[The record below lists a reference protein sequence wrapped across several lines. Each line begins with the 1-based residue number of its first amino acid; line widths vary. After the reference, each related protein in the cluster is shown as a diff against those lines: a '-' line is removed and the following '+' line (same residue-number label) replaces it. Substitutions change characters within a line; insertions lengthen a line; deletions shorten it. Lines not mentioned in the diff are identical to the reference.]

1 MEIEDLLHE
10 FWNRKSDACPLE
22 ASEQEKQEKEFAEW
36 VKQNIYNNAEMCA
49 RPMIRFISEHY
60 DSYTEAVIADAGY
73 CILKAVECKK
83 IEDYIKE

>member
-49 RPMIRFISEHY
+49 RPMIRFICEHY
-60 DSYTEAVIADAGY
+60 DSFTEAVIADAGY
-73 CILKAVECKK
+73 CIFKAVECKK